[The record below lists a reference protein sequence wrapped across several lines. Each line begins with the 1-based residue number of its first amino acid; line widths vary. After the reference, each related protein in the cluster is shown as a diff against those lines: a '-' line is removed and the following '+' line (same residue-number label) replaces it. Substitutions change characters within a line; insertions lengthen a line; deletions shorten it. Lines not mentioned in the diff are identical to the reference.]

1 MGEFIMKVFDLHS
14 DLFTDIAWR
23 KSRGEKNIFDRFHY
37 PKLKEGGV
45 DSIICVFWVEPKFR
59 NHPYDRFQT
68 LFQYVMSDLMDSKH
82 AMIGHPLSDQRNNPD
97 SEKIK
102 IFFGVEGLT
111 FMKDWKGET
120 IEAKIENAFNFL
132 HENKF
137 IHLIF
142 AWNERNFLA
151 TGTGA
156 EDSKIKGLTDYGK
169 IAVQMANKKNWI
181 LDVSHLDET
190 SFWDMYNASEL
201 PVIASHSNARAL
213 CPHERNLTDEQIKAI
228 AERGGIIGLNTYGL
242 FVDHENPTIDKF
254 IDHAIYIADLVG
266 PEHVAF
272 GFDFA
277 NYLESYDLGTEFNV
291 YTRDLED
298 ATKIPYL
305 LEKMSK
311 RGFTPEELESISF
324 NNADHYIKKL
334 FSKEKDRR

>member
-1 MGEFIMKVFDLHS
+1 
-14 DLFTDIAWR
+14 
-23 KSRGEKNIFDRFHY
+23 
-37 PKLKEGGV
+37 
-45 DSIICVFWVEPKFR
+45 
-59 NHPYDRFQT
+59 
-68 LFQYVMSDLMDSKH
+68 
-82 AMIGHPLSDQRNNPD
+82 
-97 SEKIK
+97 
-102 IFFGVEGLT
+102 
-111 FMKDWKGET
+111 
-120 IEAKIENAFNFL
+120 
-132 HENKF
+132 
-137 IHLIF
+137 
-142 AWNERNFLA
+142 
-151 TGTGA
+151 
-156 EDSKIKGLTDYGK
+156 
-169 IAVQMANKKNWI
+169 
-181 LDVSHLDET
+181 
-190 SFWDMYNASEL
+190 MYNASEL

-324 NNADHYIKKL
+324 NNADHYIKNYFQK
-334 FSKEKDRR
+334 KKIGDD